1 MFWNCAVS
9 QGRTDRKN
17 DRVQIGGQDANLWD
31 GGLDICIFVE
41 TIWDYIN
48 IYSRSSLREPAT
60 SAFSSSK
67 HLSAF
72 AAGTLSHSSQRLV
85 ILCLVT

>member
-1 MFWNCAVS
+1 MLYLKDVRIAK
-9 QGRTDRKN
+9 T

-41 TIWDYIN
+41 KTIWDYIN

-67 HLSAF
+67 DLSAF

-85 ILCLVT
+85 ILHLVI